1 MTALA
6 NILAGFSTAGVALSP
21 DAAPATPGAPDGVF
35 AGLLA
40 STLGSEP
47 GSDPLLASAISP
59 FGPTPPQAPQITAA
73 GPALPAPFEL
83 GDASIRIQP
92 ANATDLPAAQGKTP
106 PTPLLPGSATPTS
119 GTGDPL
125 LASSPLQQFPTTA
138 LGEQPVAAPS
148 GKPGLSGP
156 AAPLQPA
163 TPLTPVAGQHPAA
176 PQAAISDLPAVDGL
190 ASGDVARLKGAETAA
205 QTALPPAATKSGD
218 ASQAPGAATPA
229 NTATPQ
235 RTLTLPVPG
244 ASNPAIPDTAGTATL
259 NAQAHLQAVA
269 EATPTGRA
277 GTHLSAS
284 PVPPA
289 PVQPATDA
297 PRTAPPAASVT
308 HGSETG
314 PVAKPDPL
322 TTAATPPAP
331 PSLSGPKPSA
341 GFAPTFFGLQES
353 AGDEQAPTV
362 PETGALQSLGGRS
375 SSPLQSS
382 LSAPT
387 QAPQVPVNALAV
399 HIAAQAQNGVKRFE
413 IRLDPPELGRV
424 DVRLDVGRDGH
435 VSTHLIVE
443 RAETLDLLQRDA
455 RALEKALNDAG
466 LKTSD
471 DGMTFSLKEDGLGK
485 DQADNDDAESGLDP
499 NGDDISDDD
508 NPDGDGRITRSYIAT
523 DGLDIR
529 I

>member
-21 DAAPATPGAPDGVF
+21 DAAPATPGAPDGAF

-47 GSDPLLASAISP
+47 GSVPLPDSAIASIGLTSP
-59 FGPTPPQAPQITAA
+59 LRPEITAA
-73 GPALPAPFEL
+73 GPALTAPFQL
-83 GDASIRIQP
+83 GDASIRLQSSSAP
-92 ANATDLPAAQGKTP
+92 DQRSLQGN
-106 PTPLLPGSATPTS
+106 TPLATTGLPGAAIPAS
-119 GTGDPL
+119 GLGDPL
-125 LASSPLQQFPTTA
+125 LVSNPIQPNLAPVS
-138 LGEQPVAAPS
+138 GEPIA
-148 GKPGLSGP
+148 GNPGLSGP
-156 AAPLQPA
+156 V
-163 TPLTPVAGQHPAA
+163 TPQTADTGQQSRVPQTPNPVLPTADALT
-176 PQAAISDLPAVDGL
+176 
-190 ASGDVARLKGAETAA
+190 SGEAARLKGAEAAA
-205 QTALPPAATKSGD
+205 QAAAPPTTAKAGD
-218 ASQAPGAATPA
+218 ASQVPGAATPA
-229 NTATPQ
+229 NTTTQNRTP
-235 RTLTLPVPG
+235 TLPVPG

-284 PVPPA
+284 PVPPV

-297 PRTAPPAASVT
+297 PRTTHPAASVT

-341 GFAPTFFGLQES
+341 GFAPTLFGLQES
-353 AGDEQAPTV
+353 IGDEQAPTV
-362 PETGALQSLGGRS
+362 PETGALQSLGSRT

-424 DVRLDVGRDGH
+424 DVRLDVGRDGQ

-455 RALEKALNDAG
+455 KALEKALNDAG

-471 DGMTFSLKEDGLGK
+471 DGMTFSLKDEGLGK
-485 DQADNDDAESGLDP
+485 DQADNDESESGLDP
-499 NGDDISDDD
+499 NGDDINEDD